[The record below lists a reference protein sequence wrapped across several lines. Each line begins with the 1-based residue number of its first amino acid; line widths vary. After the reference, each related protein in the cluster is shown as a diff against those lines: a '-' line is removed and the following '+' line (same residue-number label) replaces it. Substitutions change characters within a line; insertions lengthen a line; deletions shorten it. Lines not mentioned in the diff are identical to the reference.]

1 MTKELGCKHGHMIGI
16 SKVLMEDGMNKDYAQ
31 IYKVT
36 TNVYKRVKAATKIV
50 ATDLHGTEIT
60 FDLNPDKLK
69 WVQDNGKIGF
79 GEMRNLPGGEVFG
92 SPENANGV
100 MVVWELGDY
109 FSEKYG
115 VLEESVKVTLEDG
128 FITDV
133 VASIDKPSDKTL
145 EIIAEFKDYIA
156 EFENGKRAGELGIGT
171 LVGLE
176 GFVGNLLQDEKFPG
190 IHVAFG
196 NPYPDE
202 TGADWKCP
210 THIDM
215 ICKDVTIK
223 VYKGNS
229 EETIMNDGKFTEEIL
244 Q

>member
-1 MTKELGCKHGHMIGI
+1 
-16 SKVLMEDGMNKDYAQ
+16 
-31 IYKVT
+31 
-36 TNVYKRVKAATKIV
+36 
-50 ATDLHGTEIT
+50 
-60 FDLNPDKLK
+60 
-69 WVQDNGKIGF
+69 
-79 GEMRNLPGGEVFG
+79 
-92 SPENANGV
+92 
-100 MVVWELGDY
+100 
-109 FSEKYG
+109 
-115 VLEESVKVTLEDG
+115 
-128 FITDV
+128 
-133 VASIDKPSDKTL
+133 L